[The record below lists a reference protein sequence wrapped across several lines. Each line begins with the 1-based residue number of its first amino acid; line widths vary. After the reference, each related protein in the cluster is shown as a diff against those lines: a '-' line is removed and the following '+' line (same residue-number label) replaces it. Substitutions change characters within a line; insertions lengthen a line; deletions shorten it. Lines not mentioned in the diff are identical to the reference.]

1 MAVLLPFM
9 AEILLIFLFYS
20 KHRSWREAILSAT
33 ITWGVFTVLMTEILS
48 IFGLVNFA
56 FLCVAWSVFN
66 ALLLFACIKYKV
78 FYPISFDQ
86 IFNQYKKLD
95 LLNQLLIISV
105 VIIVATIGLIAII
118 TPPNNWDTMAYVM
131 PRIMHW
137 IQNQSVDHYPTHYT
151 PQLYNGPGAE
161 FMLMHLQILSG
172 GDRFNNLLQW
182 FSIIGCL
189 SGASLIAKQLG
200 ADLRGQIFTVVL
212 CATIPVGILH
222 GSNSKNTWVVALW
235 LVCLVYYTILMIKN
249 KPSWGLVIGASSS
262 FGLAVLTKGT
272 SYIYAFPFLLWLFIA
287 VANQLKIKIIPYLA
301 GGSLVVFLINLGHYI
316 RNYLVFGSPLSTY
329 PYKWSNDIY
338 SIPIFISNVVR
349 NMSLHFIPPFLD
361 NEVRDFSDRLI
372 IQLHK
377 FLQVDPLD
385 TRTTLMGDGGG
396 QFSTQL
402 QPLFEDTAGNHF
414 HFWLA
419 ILAIILILFNKKC
432 RQNQYLFTYLLV
444 IISAFLLFC
453 TIIKWQIWHSRL
465 HLPFFILFC
474 PIMGMVL
481 ADLLKPRISQY
492 LLLLIFLIA
501 IPYLGLNDLRP
512 LIGVKSIFTNDRV
525 SLYFAAR
532 SPLKKDYL
540 EVANLI
546 SQQRCENIGII
557 QRQDSWE
564 YPLWI
569 LINQSAQKAVVMR
582 NVNVENPSRIAEDAA
597 DRSFDPCAIVT
608 MGLKRVPQLTVKN
621 QTYIANQWTSTDF
634 FDPTQVFFKQQ

>member
-1 MAVLLPFM
+1 MAAFLPFM

-20 KHRSWREAILSAT
+20 KYRSWREAILSAT
-33 ITWGVFTVLMTEILS
+33 ITWGVFVVLVTEILS
-48 IFGLVNFA
+48 VFSSINFA
-56 FLCVAWSVFN
+56 FLCVIWSACN
-66 ALLLFACIKYKV
+66 ALLLFACLKYKV
-78 FYPISFDQ
+78 FYSIPFDL
-86 IFNQYKKLD
+86 IFNHYRKLD
-95 LLNQLLIISV
+95 LLNQLLIVSV
-105 VIIVATIGLIAII
+105 VIIIAIIGLIAII

-137 IQNQSVDHYPTHYT
+137 IQNQSVNHYPTHYT

-172 GDRFNNLLQW
+172 GDRFNNLFQW

-189 SGASLIAKQLG
+189 VGVSLIAKQLG
-200 ADLRGQIFTVVL
+200 ANLRGQIFSVIL

-222 GSNSKNTWVVALW
+222 GSNSKNTWVVSLW
-235 LVCLVYYTILMIKN
+235 LVCLAYYILLMIKS

-272 SYIYAFPFLLWLFIA
+272 SYIYALPFLLWLFIT
-287 VANQLKIKIIPYLA
+287 VVNQLKTKIIPYLI
-301 GGSLVVFLINLGHYI
+301 GGILVGLVINLGHYI

-338 SIPIFISNVVR
+338 SIPVFISNMLR

-372 IQLHK
+372 IELHK

-385 TRTTLMGDGGG
+385 IRTTLMGSGGG

-419 ILAIILILFNKKC
+419 ILATILILLNKKC
-432 RQNQYLFTYLLV
+432 RQNRHLFTYLLV
-444 IISAFLLFC
+444 TISSFLLFC
-453 TIIKWQIWHSRL
+453 LIIKWQIWHSRL
-465 HLPFFILFC
+465 QLPFFILFC
-474 PIMGMVL
+474 PMIGMVL
-481 ADLLKPRISQY
+481 ADLFKPRISQY
-492 LLLLIFLIA
+492 LILLVLLMA

-512 LIGVKSIFTNDRV
+512 FTGSRSIFTNDRV
-525 SLYFAAR
+525 SLYFAAK

-540 EVANLI
+540 GVANLI

-557 QRQDSWE
+557 QRPDSWE
-564 YPLWI
+564 YPLWL
-569 LINQSAQKAVVMR
+569 LINQASQKTVVMR
-582 NVNVENPSRIAEDAA
+582 NVNVENPSIIAQNGAY
-597 DRSFDPCAIVT
+597 RSFDPCAIVT
-608 MGLKRVPQLTVKN
+608 MGLKPVPELTVKK
-621 QTYIANQWTSTDF
+621 QTYVASKWTSTDS
-634 FDPTQVFFKQQ
+634 FDPTRVFFKK